1 MGRDRSALWPAWKID
16 VKSERLDRV
25 DPGREWPLDK
35 EEVMGRA
42 RRSLAMVA
50 IAGLA
55 LFAATT
61 AAAAGPPIVNE
72 TEHFANEPDVFVDV
86 NPCDPSQE
94 VEVTSSDTGVIH
106 FSLFADGTVH
116 ITGTVRS
123 TFSVDV
129 LPTDGTP
136 DATGRGVTW
145 FGTNGKIDPDTGE
158 AFGKGESTFT
168 TSVHVT
174 FTDGTRI
181 SFHEVAHVLFDA
193 NGVVKVE
200 FDKFK
205 AHCG

>member
-1 MGRDRSALWPAWKID
+1 MGRVR
-16 VKSERLDRV
+16 RL
-25 DPGREWPLDK
+25 
-35 EEVMGRA
+35 
-42 RRSLAMVA
+42 LAMVA

-61 AAAAGPPIVNE
+61 ASAAGPPIVNE

-106 FSLFADGTVH
+106 FTVFADGTVH
-116 ITGTVRS
+116 ITGTIRS
-123 TFSVDV
+123 TVSIDV

-136 DATGRGVTW
+136 DATGRTVVW
-145 FGTNGKIDPDTGE
+145 FGSNGKIDPDSGE

-168 TSVHVT
+168 FSAHLT
-174 FTDGTRI
+174 FTDGTSI

>member
-1 MGRDRSALWPAWKID
+1 M
-16 VKSERLDRV
+16 E
-25 DPGREWPLDK
+25 
-35 EEVMGRA
+35 RA
-42 RRSLAMVA
+42 RRSLIMAA
-50 IAGLA
+50 IAVVA
-55 LFAATT
+55 LFAA
-61 AAAAGPPIVNE
+61 ASASAQGPPIVNE
-72 TEHFANEPDVFVDV
+72 TEHFANEQDVFVDV

-106 FSLFADGTVH
+106 FALFADGTVH

-123 TFSVDV
+123 TFSIDV

-168 TSVHVT
+168 FSAQVI

-181 SFHEVAHVLFDA
+181 SFHQVAHVVFDA
-193 NGVVKVE
+193 AGVVRLE
-200 FDKFK
+200 FDKMT

>member
-1 MGRDRSALWPAWKID
+1 
-16 VKSERLDRV
+16 
-25 DPGREWPLDK
+25 
-35 EEVMGRA
+35 MGRA

-61 AAAAGPPIVNE
+61 ASAAGPPIVNE

-94 VEVTSSDTGVIH
+94 GEVTSSDTGVIH
-106 FSLFADGTVH
+106 FLLFADGTVH
-116 ITGTVRS
+116 ITGTIRS
-123 TFSVDV
+123 TVSVDV
-129 LPTDGTP
+129 LPRDGTP
-136 DATGRGVTW
+136 DATGRTVVW

-168 TSVHVT
+168 FSGHLT
-174 FTDGTRI
+174 FADGTRI
-181 SFHEVAHVLFDA
+181 SFHQVAHVLFDA

-200 FDKFK
+200 FDKLK

>member
-1 MGRDRSALWPAWKID
+1 
-16 VKSERLDRV
+16 
-25 DPGREWPLDK
+25 
-35 EEVMGRA
+35 MGRA
-42 RRSLAMVA
+42 RRSLAAVA
-50 IAGLA
+50 IVGVA
-55 LFAATT
+55 LFAAT
-61 AAAAGPPIVNE
+61 AASATGPPIVNE
-72 TEHFANEPDVFVDV
+72 TDHFANEPDVFTDV

-106 FSLFADGTVH
+106 VTVFADGTVH

-136 DATGRGVTW
+136 DATGMGVTW

-168 TSVHVT
+168 NSVHVT

-181 SFHEVAHVLFDA
+181 SFHEVAHVLFDE
-193 NGVVKVE
+193 NGVLKVE
-200 FDKFK
+200 FDKPTT
-205 AHCG
+205 HCG

>member
-1 MGRDRSALWPAWKID
+1 
-16 VKSERLDRV
+16 
-25 DPGREWPLDK
+25 
-35 EEVMGRA
+35 MGRA
-42 RRSLAMVA
+42 KRSLALVA

-61 AAAAGPPIVNE
+61 ASAVGPPIVNE
-72 TEHFANEPDVFVDV
+72 VDHFANEPDVFTDV

-106 FSLFADGTVH
+106 FLLFADGTVH
-116 ITGTVRS
+116 ITGTIRS
-123 TFSVDV
+123 TLSVDL

-136 DATGRGVTW
+136 DATGMGVTW
-145 FGTNGKIDPDTGE
+145 FGTNGMIDPDTGQ

-168 TSVHVT
+168 NSIHVT

-181 SFHEVAHVLFDA
+181 SSHEVAHVLFDE

-200 FDKFK
+200 FDKPTV
-205 AHCG
+205 HCG

>member
-1 MGRDRSALWPAWKID
+1 
-16 VKSERLDRV
+16 
-25 DPGREWPLDK
+25 
-35 EEVMGRA
+35 MGRA
-42 RRSLAMVA
+42 RRSLATLA
-50 IAGLA
+50 IVGVA
-55 LFAATT
+55 LFAAT
-61 AAAAGPPIVNE
+61 AAFAAGPPIVNE
-72 TEHFANEPDVFVDV
+72 TDHFANEPDVFVDV

-106 FSLFADGTVH
+106 FVLFADGTVH
-116 ITGTVRS
+116 ITGTIRS
-123 TFSVDV
+123 TISVDV

-136 DATGRGVTW
+136 DATGQGVTW
-145 FGTNGKIDPDTGE
+145 FGTNGKIDEEGE

-168 TSVHVT
+168 TSFHVT

-205 AHCG
+205 THCG

>member
-1 MGRDRSALWPAWKID
+1 MGR
-16 VKSERLDRV
+16 V
-25 DPGREWPLDK
+25 
-35 EEVMGRA
+35 

-55 LFAATT
+55 LFAAAT
-61 AAAAGPPIVNE
+61 ASATGPPIVNE
-72 TEHFANEPDVFVDV
+72 TEHFANETDVFVDV

-106 FSLFADGTVH
+106 FTVFADGTVH
-116 ITGTVRS
+116 ITGTIRS
-123 TFSVDV
+123 TVSIDV

-136 DATGRGVTW
+136 DATGRTVVW
-145 FGTNGKIDPDTGE
+145 FGSNGKIDPDTGE

-168 TSVHVT
+168 FSAHVT
-174 FTDGTRI
+174 FADGTTI

-200 FDKFK
+200 FDRMK

>member
-1 MGRDRSALWPAWKID
+1 
-16 VKSERLDRV
+16 
-25 DPGREWPLDK
+25 
-35 EEVMGRA
+35 MGRA
-42 RRSLAMVA
+42 RRSLAALA
-50 IAGLA
+50 IVGVA
-55 LFAATT
+55 LFAAT
-61 AAAAGPPIVNE
+61 AASATGPPIANE

-181 SFHEVAHVLFDA
+181 SFHQVGHVLFDET
-193 NGVVKVE
+193 GVVKLE
-200 FDKFK
+200 FFKEK

>member
-1 MGRDRSALWPAWKID
+1 MCTRK
-16 VKSERLDRV
+16 
-25 DPGREWPLDK
+25 GRE
-35 EEVMGRA
+35 EMGRA
-42 RRSLAMVA
+42 RHFLALGAV
-50 IAGLA
+50 AGLA
-55 LFAATT
+55 IL
-61 AAAAGPPIVNE
+61 AAASASAGGPPIVNE
-72 TEHFANEPDVFVDV
+72 TDHFANEPDVFVDV
-86 NPCDPSQE
+86 NPCNGEP

-106 FSLFADGTVH
+106 FTVFADGTVH

-123 TFSVDV
+123 TVSVDV

-136 DATGRGVTW
+136 DATGKTVTW
-145 FGTNGKIDPDTGE
+145 FGSNGKVDPDTGE

-168 TSVHVT
+168 NSVHVT
-174 FTDGTRI
+174 FADGTRI

>member
-1 MGRDRSALWPAWKID
+1 MG
-16 VKSERLDRV
+16 
-25 DPGREWPLDK
+25 G
-35 EEVMGRA
+35 A
-42 RRSLAMVA
+42 RRSFAALAV
-50 IAGLA
+50 IGVA
-55 LFAATT
+55 LFAAT
-61 AAAAGPPIVNE
+61 AASAGRPPVVNE
-72 TEHFANEPDVFVDV
+72 IDHFADVPDVFVDV

-106 FSLFADGTVH
+106 FSLFGDGTVH

-123 TFSVDV
+123 TLSIDV

-136 DATGRGVTW
+136 DATGHGVTW

-158 AFGKGESTFT
+158 AFGQGESTFT

-174 FTDGTRI
+174 FTDGTMI

-193 NGVVKVE
+193 SGVVKVE